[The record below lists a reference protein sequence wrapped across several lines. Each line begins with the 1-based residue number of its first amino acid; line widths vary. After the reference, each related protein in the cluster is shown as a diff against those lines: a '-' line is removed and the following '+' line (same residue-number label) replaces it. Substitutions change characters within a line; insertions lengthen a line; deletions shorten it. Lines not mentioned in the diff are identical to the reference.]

1 MLFLAV
7 EVRVNSLQTLLPLK
21 NTAAIITPCLKKT
34 DLVDPGGSTNTAL
47 FIRPTEGQGL
57 IQGHILD
64 QDQGQG
70 HLQGTTLKKENTEL
84 RTHHQTDILMDRVC
98 TIRLQ

>member
-21 NTAAIITPCLKKT
+21 NTAAIIIPCLKKT

-70 HLQGTTLKKENTEL
+70 HLQGTTLKKEITEL
-84 RTHHQTDILMDRVC
+84 RLHQTGILMDRVS
-98 TIRLQ
+98 TIHLQ